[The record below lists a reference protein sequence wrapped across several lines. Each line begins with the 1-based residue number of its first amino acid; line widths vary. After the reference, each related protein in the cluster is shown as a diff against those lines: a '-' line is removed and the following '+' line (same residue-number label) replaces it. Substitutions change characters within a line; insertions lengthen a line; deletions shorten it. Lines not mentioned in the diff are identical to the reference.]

1 MGKVQPAVAQN
12 NPNRKLRIR
21 RDTSATNLGLSLPP
35 PLPPPTLK
43 PPGGSGG
50 RSVAAHSV
58 HFTSRDTDEAVRH
71 WLTVTTSCDG
81 PLPRG
86 SSRPHGSLV
95 TSSGNDR
102 AVMQPSNYDRIM
114 TGWSFGDV
122 EQAAPCGT
130 PRSTARAQQ
139 RRTERDRT
147 AFQSFHIPLRQ
158 ETESQIYFE

>member
-21 RDTSATNLGLSLPP
+21 RDTSATNLGLSLSPP
-35 PLPPPTLK
+35 STTYSK
-43 PPGGSGG
+43 TSGRERRTERAG
-50 RSVAAHSV
+50 PSV
-58 HFTSRDTDEAVRH
+58 HFTSRDTDEAAHH
-71 WLTVTTSCDG
+71 WLTMTTSCDG

-147 AFQSFHIPLRQ
+147 AFQSFHIPLRK